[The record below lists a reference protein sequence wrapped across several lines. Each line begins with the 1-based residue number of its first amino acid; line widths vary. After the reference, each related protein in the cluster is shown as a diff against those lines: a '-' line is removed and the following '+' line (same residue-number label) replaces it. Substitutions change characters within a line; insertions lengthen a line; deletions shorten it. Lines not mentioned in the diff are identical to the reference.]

1 MRKYFTKNQLMK
13 YYSQYGDKQVRYL
26 VDEDLNVVLKKI
38 GNGRYRIV
46 FDITKELYR
55 YLEDAKKTF
64 MKKEDD
70 AVVLRKLEMGIE
82 LYEMHAHLLK
92 DSIVSFRIYQ
102 STLLFAAE
110 LYNLQ
115 NEPNKHYTTMR
126 KYFASRG
133 QLLG

>member
-1 MRKYFTKNQLMK
+1 
-13 YYSQYGDKQVRYL
+13 
-26 VDEDLNVVLKKI
+26 
-38 GNGRYRIV
+38 
-46 FDITKELYR
+46 
-55 YLEDAKKTF
+55 
-64 MKKEDD
+64 
-70 AVVLRKLEMGIE
+70 MGIE

-92 DSIVSFRIYQ
+92 DSVVSFRIYQ